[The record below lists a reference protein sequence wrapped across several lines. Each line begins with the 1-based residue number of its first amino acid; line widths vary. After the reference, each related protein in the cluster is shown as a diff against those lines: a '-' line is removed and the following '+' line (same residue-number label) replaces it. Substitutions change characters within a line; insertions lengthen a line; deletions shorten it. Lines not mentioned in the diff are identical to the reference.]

1 MNPYRLKVSQLR
13 ALVAVA
19 EYGNFSEAALHLE
32 LSQSTVSHAIAS
44 LEEELG
50 VVLLKRGRHGAYLTP
65 IGERIV
71 THAQVVLQQLSSI
84 VTEATRERGLQGGQ
98 VRIAS
103 YRSIATHILPTAIA
117 RFRRHFPDIA
127 ITITEEDGDTEIE
140 QSLRRGQIDL
150 GFMNL
155 PASPDFETY
164 EIMRDEYIVLLPPSE
179 SLTNVKLSWQ
189 QLATY
194 PLIISRLGSCSQ
206 LIRHHLRHSD
216 VPLQIAYEVRRDS
229 TIVSMVVQGLG
240 AAILP
245 RLAAEPVPAG
255 IKVCC
260 LPLPLERVLGAVVP
274 VDALQSPAVFA
285 FLDVLKNQGRFQPKT
300 AV

>member
-32 LSQSTVSHAIAS
+32 LSQSTVSHAIAN

-50 VVLLKRGRHGAYLTP
+50 VVLLKRGRHGAHLTP
-65 IGERIV
+65 IGERVV

-84 VTEATRERGLQGGQ
+84 VTEVTRERGLQGGQ

-103 YRSIATHILPTAIA
+103 YRSIATHILPIAIA

-127 ITITEEDGDTEIE
+127 ITITEEDGAAEIE

-150 GFMNL
+150 GFMSL
-155 PASPDFETY
+155 PASPEFETY

-179 SLTNVKLSWQ
+179 KVTDTKLSWQ

-194 PLIISRLGSCSQ
+194 PLIISRFGSCSQ
-206 LIRHHLRHSD
+206 LIRNHLQHSD
-216 VPLQIAYEVRRDS
+216 VPLHIAYEVRRDS
-229 TIVSMVVQGLG
+229 TIVSMVMQGLG
-240 AAILP
+240 VAILP
-245 RLAAEPVPAG
+245 RLAAEPFPAG
-255 IKVCC
+255 IKVCS
-260 LPLPLERVLGAVVP
+260 LPLPLERILGAVVP
-274 VDALQSPAVFA
+274 VNALQSPAVFA
-285 FLDVLKNQGRFQPKT
+285 FLDALKSQGRFRSKT